1 METKSADLT
10 NVKIVVV
17 SINYL
22 LLNKYIKYFIIYSQ
36 LAQILWSWEYWRFFI
51 SNPPYLVPT
60 QITQQLYLKAE
71 LNLLS

>member
-36 LAQILWSWEYWRFFI
+36 LAQILWSWEY
-51 SNPPYLVPT
+51 
-60 QITQQLYLKAE
+60 
-71 LNLLS
+71 